1 MGNRNKKIWSML
13 LSLVLVVT
21 TIFGT
26 SMIPQ
31 ATKTY
36 AATDKADII
45 DVADDKLDGT
55 IRVHFRRP
63 TNWSNTPKIYAYTE
77 NSNGGTIAHLTGKD
91 WDNRQSMEKDFVED
105 KNQWYYYDVPKYK
118 EAGTTY
124 VIFTDGDNTSNRYPA
139 EGCKDSERLALTK
152 ETWYYYHYS
161 GKMEVFDSNPV
172 NGATP
177 TVTPANTTTPTT
189 TPTGEMIRI
198 HFRRPSEWK
207 NVPKIYAYLKPQ
219 KSTKENEDNKSN
231 PTSVH
236 FSGDTWDERKEMTL
250 EGTNEK
256 GTWYYFDIPKYNTG
270 YSYVIFTNGGTKGE
284 ENVARYPKDKDY
296 TNYLIV
302 TGETWYYLDSGL
314 NMKVSSENQTSDIIV
329 PTPTATATT
338 KPSATPT
345 ATVAPTAT
353 ATVKPSA
360 TPTATAT
367 ATTEPSAVPTA
378 TVEPSTVPTATAE
391 TPVQTSDVPQ
401 PTDATPTVEPTEAVP
416 TAEAPQTTA
425 PVQTVVPTQPVA
437 TSTPNVTVTVPT
449 GSAALDN
456 TAVTPSAVTAKVMFS
471 KTGKTVGETVLIKV
485 ALSQK
490 KSAAAYTFSYY
501 IDGRAVKSNT
511 SSSTYEWTLTRK
523 GTHKVTVV
531 VKENK
536 KTVTYKEVTYKVKPR
551 VITIQKFKTNKKS
564 GQKAKTKIT
573 LSATAK
579 TTTGKLSYRFAVQ
592 KAKGKVT
599 YLGKYGKKKK
609 VVWKPTSKGTYTL
622 YVYAKNGKGVEVKKA
637 IKNFKIK

>member
-36 AATDKADII
+36 AAETTTSNSDTM
-45 DVADDKLDGT
+45 T
-55 IRVHFRRP
+55 IHFRRP
-63 TNWSNTPKIYAYTE
+63 SNWTSTPRIFAYVKDSND
-77 NSNGGTIAHLTGKD
+77 NTIAHLTGND
-91 WDNRQSMEKDFVED
+91 WNSRARMNEETKEGDNT
-105 KNQWYYYDVPKYK
+105 WYSYEVPKYTG
-118 EAGTTY
+118 EGTTY
-124 VIFTDGDNTSNRYPA
+124 IVFSNGGGNGVAQYPA
-139 EGCKDSERLALTK
+139 DKCPKEQRLNPK
-152 ETWYYYHYS
+152 GETWYYLHYD
-161 GKMEVFDSNPV
+161 GTMKTFTTNPIKGV
-172 NGATP
+172 TP

-231 PTSVH
+231 LTSVH
-236 FSGDTWDERKEMTL
+236 FSGNTWDERKEMTL

-401 PTDATPTVEPTEAVP
+401 PTDATSTVEPTEAVP